1 MKVKLLFFR
10 NENGAYQ
17 QYQQIAI
24 GFSNPDNIE
33 GNIDSLDNVLYD
45 AASELPDYNY
55 IKVLANNNPIGK
67 NVYNKNYHE
76 AILEVNDELRK
87 VMKGGKKDTVSNE
100 EIIELLG
107 KIITELDDI
116 NSILNNI
123 VKGDK

>member
-10 NENGAYQ
+10 NEDGAYR
-17 QYQQIAI
+17 QYKQISI
-24 GFSNPDNIE
+24 CLSNTDDIE
-33 GNIDSLDNVLYD
+33 ANIDVLDNTLYN
-45 AASELPDYNY
+45 AASELPDYDY
-55 IKVLANNNPIGK
+55 IIVMANNIPIGK
-67 NVYNKNYHE
+67 NVYNKNCHE

-123 VKGDK
+123 AKGDK